1 MKLKQLFIYFIFSIL
16 LMSKS
21 SAQYLP
27 LYKNI
32 PNYID
37 TINEEVIT
45 HDGILRIGKVSI
57 PGYQYFRVANDQIKR
72 PCVIICPGGG
82 YGILA
87 ATHEGTDVA
96 AYFNTIGINAIV
108 LKYRIPNS
116 AHQVNKSIAPLQDAQ
131 QAIYLARTNASE
143 WGIDANKM
151 GIMGFSAGG
160 HLASTLATHYEDI
173 KVANQE
179 NISYRPNFQILI
191 YPVISFNSYGHMGS
205 RDNLIGPVILED
217 QVHYFSNEEHI
228 NKNTPPAFLVHAK
241 DDQSVVVENAI
252 NYYKQL
258 QENQVPSEL
267 YLFEKGGHGFGMK
280 NKTSDVYWPELMKQW
295 LLKNNIIN

>member
-1 MKLKQLFIYFIFSIL
+1 MKIKQFIFFFTIL
-16 LMSKS
+16 MLHMSKS

-27 LYKNI
+27 LYKNV

-37 TINEEVIT
+37 ALNEEVIT

-57 PGYQYFRVANDQIKR
+57 PGYQYYRVANDAVQR

-96 AYFNTIGINAIV
+96 TYLNSIGVNAIV
-108 LKYRIPNS
+108 LKYRIPS
-116 AHQVNKSIAPLQDAQ
+116 SVHQVNKSIAPLQDAQ
-131 QAIYLARTNASE
+131 QAIYLARKNASE
-143 WGIDANKM
+143 WGIDVNKI

-160 HLASTLATHYEDI
+160 HLASTTATHYED
-173 KVANQE
+173 VQVSNPE
-179 NISYRPNFQILI
+179 NISFRPDFQILI
-191 YPVISFNSYGHMGS
+191 YPVITFTSYGHNGS
-205 RDNLIGPVILED
+205 RNNLIGPVINED

-228 NKNTPPAFLVHAK
+228 TKNTPPAFLVHAK
-241 DDQSVVVENAI
+241 DDGAVPVANSI
-252 NYYKQL
+252 NYYQQL
-258 QENQVPSEL
+258 QLNQVPSEI

-280 NKTSDVYWPELMKQW
+280 NNTSEIFWPQLMQQW
-295 LLKNNIIN
+295 LVKNNIIK

>member
-1 MKLKQLFIYFIFSIL
+1 MKIKQLFFSVIFSIL
-16 LMSKS
+16 LMTNS

-37 TINEEVIT
+37 TQNEEVIT

-57 PGYQYFRVANDQIKR
+57 PGYQYFRVANDAIKR

-96 AYFNTIGINAIV
+96 TYLNSIGVNAIV
-108 LKYRIPNS
+108 LKYRIPS
-116 AHQVNKSIAPLQDAQ
+116 STHQVNKSIAPLQDAQ
-131 QAIYLARTNASE
+131 QAMYLARKNASE
-143 WGIDANKM
+143 WGIDANKI

-160 HLASTLATHYEDI
+160 HLASSLATHYEDI
-173 KVANQE
+173 KVNHPE
-179 NISYRPNFQILI
+179 NISYRPDFQILI
-191 YPVISFNSYGHMGS
+191 YPVITFTSYGHNGS
-205 RDNLIGPVILED
+205 RNNLIGPVINED
-217 QVHYFSNEEHI
+217 QVHYFSNEEHV
-228 NKNTPPAFLVHAK
+228 NKNTPPAFLIHAK
-241 DDQSVVVENAI
+241 DDGAVPVSNAI
-252 NYYKQL
+252 HYYQQL
-258 QENQVPSEL
+258 QFNQVPAEI

-280 NKTSDVYWPELMKQW
+280 NTTSEVFWPQLMQQW
-295 LLKNNIIN
+295 MVKNNIIK

>member
-1 MKLKQLFIYFIFSIL
+1 MKLTQLFFSFIFTTLFTMNIA
-16 LMSKS
+16 
-21 SAQYLP
+21 AQYMP

-32 PNYID
+32 PNYIE
-37 TINEEVIT
+37 TPNEEVIT

-57 PGYQYFRVANDQIKR
+57 PGYQYFRVANDAIQR

-96 AYFNTIGINAIV
+96 SYLNSIGVNAIV
-108 LKYRIPNS
+108 LKYRIPS
-116 AHQVNKSIAPLQDAQ
+116 STHQINKSIAPLQDAQ
-131 QAIYLARTNASE
+131 QAIYLARKNAIE
-143 WGIDANKM
+143 WGIDANKI

-160 HLASTLATHYEDI
+160 HLASTTATHFEDV
-173 KVANQE
+173 KVNNPE

-191 YPVISFNSYGHMGS
+191 YPVITFSSYGHNGS
-205 RDNLIGPVILED
+205 RNNLIGPVINED
-217 QVHYFSNEEHI
+217 QVLYFSNEENV

-241 DDQSVVVENAI
+241 DDGAVPVANSI

-258 QENQVPSEL
+258 VENQVAAEL

-280 NKTSDVYWPELMKQW
+280 NNTSEIFWPQLMQQW
-295 LLKNNIIN
+295 MIKNNIIK

>member
-1 MKLKQLFIYFIFSIL
+1 MKLKYIYLTLFITL
-16 LMSKS
+16 LHMSNAT
-21 SAQYLP
+21 AQYSP

-57 PGYQYFRVANDQIKR
+57 PGFQYFRAANDNNKR

-87 ATHEGTDVA
+87 ASHEGTDVA
-96 AYFNTIGINAIV
+96 TFFNSIGVNAIV
-108 LKYRIPNS
+108 LKYRIPSS

-131 QAIYLARTNASE
+131 QAMYLARTNANE
-143 WGIDANKM
+143 WGIDANKI

-160 HLASTLATHYEDI
+160 HLASTAATHFEDV
-173 KVANQE
+173 KVSNPT
-179 NISYRPNFQILI
+179 NISYRPDFQILI
-191 YPVISFNSYGHMGS
+191 YPVISFSSYGHKGS
-205 RDNLIGPVILED
+205 RDNLIGPVINED

-228 NKNTPPAFLVHAK
+228 NKNAPPAFLVHAK
-241 DDQSVVVENAI
+241 DDGAVPVANSIQFYN
-252 NYYKQL
+252 QL
-258 QENQVPSEL
+258 MQHQVPAEI
-267 YLFEKGGHGFGMK
+267 YLFDKGGHGFGMK
-280 NKTSDVYWPELMKQW
+280 NDASEIFWPTLLQQW
-295 LLKNNIIN
+295 MIHQNIIK